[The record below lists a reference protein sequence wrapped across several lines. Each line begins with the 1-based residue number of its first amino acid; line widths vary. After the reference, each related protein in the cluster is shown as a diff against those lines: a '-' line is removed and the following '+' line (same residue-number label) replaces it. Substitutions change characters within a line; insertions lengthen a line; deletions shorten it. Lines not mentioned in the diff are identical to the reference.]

1 MTAKIFQFDGKTT
14 NELPSDQV
22 IEAAVGIL
30 DSVLLIGWH
39 KDGTFYTAASGPSI
53 PEALMMLELCKKRLM
68 DNATAGE

>member
-1 MTAKIFQFDGKTT
+1 MSAEIFRFNGITRH
-14 NELPSDQV
+14 ELPPDQV
-22 IEAAVGIL
+22 LEQTAGIL
-30 DSVLLIGWH
+30 DSVLLMGWH